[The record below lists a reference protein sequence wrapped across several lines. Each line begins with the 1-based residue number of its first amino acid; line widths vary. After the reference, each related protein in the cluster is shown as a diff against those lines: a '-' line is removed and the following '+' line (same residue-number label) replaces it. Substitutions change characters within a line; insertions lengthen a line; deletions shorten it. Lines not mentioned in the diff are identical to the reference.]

1 MINQSD
7 INQFKKKGFIH
18 LKNFFSDDEIKSI
31 SLKCSEIVEKD
42 NFIYRFSLKDLQQLK
57 VKHFIKQRLI
67 NYFEKKQ
74 LKIKNFHQLNEIL
87 VFLLPDIKKKERL
100 FVTEII
106 HKKLCK
112 VHDKEGIDILFDLD
126 LSKMIFKKEL
136 SKILEQLLCTKKIV
150 YWAESSIQYNKPSV
164 KGWHT
169 DDPINELNNNF
180 GETFQVRVALYFHS
194 SKLYSGGIK
203 LLPESHKKIRI
214 LDFFKGLLR
223 KKYKLLHLKNINF
236 CLSKNFYPEPN
247 DIIIWD
253 KRLFHS
259 PWATKLKYGLNF
271 SLPPNI
277 ENLVP
282 NLILEPPCF
291 PRSLLSFDVGKKSAE
306 LKNYLENWISI
317 RKDYKNKWAIKNRKY
332 KDKIIHIKNL
342 GLDFDET
349 CISDKN
355 LEKIKKINLTHK
367 EILLAK

>member
-1 MINQSD
+1 M
-7 INQFKKKGFIH
+7 FI
-18 LKNFFSDDEIKSI
+18 
-31 SLKCSEIVEKD
+31 
-42 NFIYRFSLKDLQQLK
+42 
-57 VKHFIKQRLI
+57 
-67 NYFEKKQ
+67 
-74 LKIKNFHQLNEIL
+74 
-87 VFLLPDIKKKERL
+87 
-100 FVTEII
+100 
-106 HKKLCK
+106 
-112 VHDKEGIDILFDLD
+112 
-126 LSKMIFKKEL
+126 
-136 SKILEQLLCTKKIV
+136 
-150 YWAESSIQYNKPSV
+150 
-164 KGWHT
+164 
-169 DDPINELNNNF
+169 
-180 GETFQVRVALYFHS
+180 
-194 SKLYSGGIK
+194 
-203 LLPESHKKIRI
+203 
-214 LDFFKGLLR
+214 
-223 KKYKLLHLKNINF
+223 
-236 CLSKNFYPEPN
+236 KNFYPEPN

-332 KDKIIHIKNL
+332 KDKINHIKNL